1 MLSRDPEGERS
12 ASRATGGATLME
24 RTSVIDLCLACSIAL
39 GVLSGHESDP
49 HAPHPSEIMYQVGGT
64 GKPAIVSF
72 ASNPRVQPSGGRIRV
87 TTNGHAGLLSPPPAR

>member
-1 MLSRDPEGERS
+1 
-12 ASRATGGATLME
+12 ME

-49 HAPHPSEIMYQVGGT
+49 HAPHPSEILYQVGGT

-72 ASNPRVQPSGGRIRV
+72 ASNPRVQATGGRIRV
-87 TTNGHAGLLSPPPAR
+87 TDERACRIAVAATGPVVWPSALARACHAVPRP